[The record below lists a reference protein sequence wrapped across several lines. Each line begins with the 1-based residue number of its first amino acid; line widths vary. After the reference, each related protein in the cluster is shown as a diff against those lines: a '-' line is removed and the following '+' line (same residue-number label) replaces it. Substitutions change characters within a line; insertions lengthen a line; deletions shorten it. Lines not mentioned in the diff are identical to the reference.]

1 MAVEKTTREKLE
13 CTVDA
18 LKAERRPFEPDWEE
32 IARLA
37 SPRQI
42 NITSRSSNTKRA
54 SNRVLNDSG
63 GILASRTTVNGMA
76 TGLTSSSS
84 PWFKLA
90 VRDRDMMEFGPVK
103 EWLHIVEQVIYGFFS
118 STNYYDTTKMQYGD
132 LVQQGVGATLM
143 TEHRKYM
150 GVNRPLVL
158 GTYWLGLDD
167 GLRVTTLAVRSNPT
181 VKQLVEEVRDK
192 TKISDAAMRAYDKGD
207 YAVRV
212 PVMQVV
218 EPNEDAYGEML
229 SRNIAGKPWRSIKW
243 EIGQNDKHILLSE
256 KGFDSQP
263 FTAPRW
269 ENYGD
274 SAYCDSSPGF
284 QALGE
289 LREVQLAAKR
299 GGRAMDG
306 IVKPPMA
313 VPANLARTGIS
324 LDPGT
329 FTYME
334 AMGTDQRPQPMVT
347 INHQAIQAIYEKQD
361 WLKQRLDQIYYS
373 DLFMAISQMEGVQ
386 PRNEQELMFRQEEKL
401 TQLGPVVDRV
411 NIEKLE
417 YDIDRAFTIC
427 KNLGLI
433 PPAPPEMDGQPLTVD
448 FISILAR
455 AQKAA
460 ENTIIE
466 RTARF
471 VGFLAS
477 VFPESAV
484 KFDADQAIDEFAQNS
499 GTSPKIIRTDDVVA
513 KMRAEIAQREQAERA
528 AAMAAPAA
536 DAANAAK
543 VLSETEVT
551 PGRNALQNIMGL

>member
-1 MAVEKTTREKLE
+1 MPVKTKRELLE
-13 CTVDA
+13 CTVDS
-18 LKAERRPFEPDWEE
+18 LKAEREPYEADWEE
-32 IARLA
+32 ISRLA

-42 NITSRSSNTKRA
+42 EITRASKSSRRA

-63 GILASRTTVNGMA
+63 GILSSRTTINGMA

-84 PWFKLA
+84 PWFKMA
-90 VRDRDMMEFGPVK
+90 TRDRDLMEFGPVK
-103 EWLHIVEQVIYGFFS
+103 EWLHYVETVIYNFFS
-118 STNYYDTTKMQYGD
+118 ATNYYDTTKMQYAD

-143 TEHRKYM
+143 TEHRDYM
-150 GVNRPLVL
+150 AVNRMLPL
-158 GTYWLGLDD
+158 GTYWLGLDS
-167 GLRVTTLAVRSNPT
+167 GQRVSCLAQRGNPT
-181 VKQLVEEVRDK
+181 VKQLVEEVRDNSRLSE
-192 TKISDAAMRAYDKGD
+192 TVRRAYDKGD
-207 YAVRV
+207 YAVKV
-212 PVMQVV
+212 PVMQVI
-218 EPNEDAYGEML
+218 ERNEDAYGEPL
-229 SRNIAGKPWRSIKW
+229 SRNVPKPWRSIKW
-243 EIGQNDKHILLSE
+243 EIGQNDKSILLSE

-289 LREVQLAAKR
+289 LRELQLTAKR
-299 GGRAMDG
+299 GGRALDG

-313 VPANLARTGIS
+313 APANLARTGLS
-324 LDPGT
+324 FDPGT
-329 FTYME
+329 VTYME
-334 AMGTDQRPQPMVT
+334 AMAAEQRPQALFT
-347 INHQAIQAIYEKQD
+347 IPYQSIQAIYEKSD
-361 WLKQRLDQIYYS
+361 WLKQRLDQIYYA

-427 KNLGLI
+427 KNLGLL
-433 PPAPPEMDGQPLTVD
+433 PPPPPELEGEPLTVD
-448 FISILAR
+448 FVSILAR

-471 VGFLAS
+471 VGFMAS
-477 VFPESAV
+477 IFPESAI
-484 KFDADQAIDEFAQNS
+484 KFDADQAIDEFATNS
-499 GTSPKIIRTDDVVA
+499 GTSPKIIRTDEVVA
-513 KMRAEIAQREQAERA
+513 KMREEVAQREAAERA
-528 AAMAAPAA
+528 ASMAAPAK
-536 DAANAAK
+536 DAAQAAEL
-543 VLSETEVT
+543 LSRTQVT
-551 PGRNALQNIMGL
+551 PDGRSALQNIVGL